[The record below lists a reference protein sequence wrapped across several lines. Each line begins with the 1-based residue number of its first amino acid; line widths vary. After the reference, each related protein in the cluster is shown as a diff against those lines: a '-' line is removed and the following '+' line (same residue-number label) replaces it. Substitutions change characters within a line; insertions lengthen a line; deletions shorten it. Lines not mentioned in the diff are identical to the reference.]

1 MSFEKLLGELEEL
14 QSMHKSEPA
23 NEDKGGGDED
33 DKKIAEAAELNDQE
47 NHDEPADDK
56 NENEDKD
63 KDDEPMGKS
72 FNFKL
77 DSGEEI
83 EAVDGTEFIK
93 SLMSKIDGQ
102 EVSVK
107 KFMGTALDLI
117 KSQGEQIS
125 ALKTEITKLGSE
137 GRGRK
142 TVVSIAEK
150 PAAGTMAKSEPEGLS
165 AEEFMAK
172 ALTAQAAGRLTALDV
187 SIAEA
192 SFLKGLPVRADIVNK
207 VLV

>member
-23 NEDKGGGDED
+23 NEDKNGDED
-33 DKKIAEAAELNDQE
+33 DKKIAEAAESNDEE
-47 NHDEPADDK
+47 NYDEPADEKSEDK
-56 NENEDKD
+56 NE
-63 KDDEPMGKS
+63 DDDSMGKS
-72 FNFKL
+72 FSFQL
-77 DSGEEI
+77 DSGETVDAI
-83 EAVDGTEFIK
+83 DGTELIK
-93 SLMSKIDGQ
+93 SLMSKIDDQ

-107 KFMGTALDLI
+107 KIIGTTLDLI

-150 PAAGTMAKSEPEGLS
+150 PTTGTMEKSEPAGLS
-165 AEEFMAK
+165 GEEFMTK
-172 ALTAQAAGRLTALDV
+172 ALAAQVAGRLTALDV

-192 SFLKGLPVRADIVNK
+192 SLLKGLPVRADIVNK